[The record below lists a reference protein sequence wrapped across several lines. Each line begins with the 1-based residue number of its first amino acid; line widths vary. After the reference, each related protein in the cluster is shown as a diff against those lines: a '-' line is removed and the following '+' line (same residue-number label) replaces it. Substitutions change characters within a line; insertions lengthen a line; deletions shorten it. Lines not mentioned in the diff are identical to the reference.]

1 MSNVFHIDKNNNLTP
16 LQEKKYEKEAHLQE
30 LISEHPEILAGEQIN
45 PDEPRRWIL
54 VRREMGIPDKGDSA
68 DRWAVDHM
76 FLDQEAVPTFV
87 EVKRSVDTR
96 SRREVVAQML
106 DYAANAVAFWPVS
119 QLRDVF
125 EKGKEDP
132 SALLC
137 DKLGIDSDAVEQ
149 FWEAADNN
157 LRRGKLRL
165 LFVADEIPHSLLQ
178 IIEFLNNQMTN
189 TEVLGLEIRR
199 YQSENGSMMLVPKLV
214 GNTTSAVQTKKL
226 ANAEWTDDAFLE
238 RVRATSGETAENVC
252 RNMLADFRKMGC
264 QINWGKGHVQ
274 PGFTPVY
281 KGKTRHRFAPVY
293 SYTSATKAEVLF
305 NEMKAPL
312 DSPEEQAELIKRFR
326 EVGHFEIPDKPCRPA
341 LDCKYLADPENY
353 KRFMDACKYMIET
366 IQKYEQAE

>member
-1 MSNVFHIDKNNNLTP
+1 MGNVFHIDKDNNLTP
-16 LQEKKYEKEAHLQE
+16 LKEEKYEKEAQLQE
-30 LISEHPEILAGEQIN
+30 LIAEHPEILAGEQIN

-54 VRREMGIPDKGDSA
+54 IRREMGIPDKEDSA

-76 FLDQEAVPTFV
+76 FLDQDAVPTFV
-87 EVKRSVDTR
+87 EVKRSADTR

-132 SALLC
+132 TALLC
-137 DKLGIDSDAVEQ
+137 EKLGIASEAVEQ

-165 LFVADEIPHSLLQ
+165 LFVADEIPHTLLQ

-214 GNTTSAVQTKKL
+214 GNTVSAVQTKKL
-226 ANAEWTDDAFLE
+226 ANAEWSDDAFLD
-238 RVRATSGETAENVC
+238 RVCSTSGEKSKAVC
-252 RNMLADFRKMGC
+252 SKMLADFRSMGC
-264 QINWGKGHVQ
+264 RISWGKGHVQ

-281 KGKTRHRFAPVY
+281 EGKTRHRITPVY
-293 SYTSATKAEVLF
+293 SYTSTTKAELPF

-312 DSPEEQAELIKRFR
+312 DSPEVQAELIRRFR
-326 EVGHFEIPDKPCRPA
+326 KVAHFAIPDEPCRPA
-341 LDCKYLADPENY
+341 LDCKHLADPENY
-353 KRFMDACKYMIET
+353 KRFMDACRYMIET

>member
-30 LISEHPEILAGEQIN
+30 LIAEHPEILAGEQIN

-54 VRREMGIPDKGDSA
+54 VRREMGIPDKGDST

-238 RVRATSGETAENVC
+238 RVRSTSGETAENVC

-264 QINWGKGHVQ
+264 QINWGKGHIQ

-281 KGKTRHRFAPVY
+281 KGRTRHRLTPVY
-293 SYTSATKAEVLF
+293 SYTSVTKAEVLF

-326 EVGHFEIPDKPCRPA
+326 EVGHFEIPAKPCRPA